1 MTRIGVGVTEQP
13 EPFDAKSGAIGRPRR
28 GFDRRAARAI
38 VEGERAR

>member
-1 MTRIGVGVTEQP
+1 MTRIGIGVTEQR
-13 EPFDAKSGAIGRPRR
+13 EPFDGERGAIGRPRR